1 MKTCIVALLAAAG
14 TWSGGIGE
22 SFAQSPAGPTA
33 RPAAIIITNGPAD
46 GKAARPY
53 LTAGVQ
59 EILKMHEAGVDKSVI
74 LAFVQSSSVAYHPS
88 AKEVIYLRDQGVSH
102 EIISAMLKRGGDLRD
117 RAAEL
122 QREELRTRQVEQPP
136 PAAPAPAPAAPAS
149 PQSSTVVVP
158 QTQVVYATTP
168 AYAYASPSYISFPSY
183 GYGYVRPSWY
193 GYSYANCRPYYWP
206 SLSVGFRSS
215 FSPRYGLSVGF
226 GGFHGG
232 YRGGW
237 GHGGGWRH
245 CR

>member
-1 MKTCIVALLAAAG
+1 MKTCIVALLAMG
-14 TWSGGIGE
+14 GIWSGAIGAAR
-22 SFAQSPAGPTA
+22 AQSP
-33 RPAAIIITNGPAD
+33 PAPATKPAPIIITNSPAN
-46 GKAARPY
+46 GKAARLY

-88 AKEVIYLRDQGVSH
+88 AREVIYLRDEGVSP
-102 EIISAMLKRGGDLRD
+102 EIISAMLRRGGDLRD

-136 PAAPAPAPAAPAS
+136 PAAPAPAEPAQ

-158 QTQVVYATTP
+158 QATQVVYASAP
-168 AYAYASPSYISFPSY
+168 AYSYPVRNYISFPSY

-206 SLSVGFRSS
+206 SFSLGFRSS
-215 FSPRYGLSVGF
+215 CYPRYGLSVGF
-226 GGFHGG
+226 GG

-237 GHGGGWRH
+237 SHGGVGWRH
-245 CR
+245 CL